1 MMDTRVPATPK
12 ASPGSDR
19 SGRRSFSEAGK
30 PAYGNGVGGQG
41 NRTAQ

>member
-1 MMDTRVPATPK
+1 MAAIHQSPKRIDTRVPATSK

-30 PAYGNGVGGQG
+30 PAYDD
-41 NRTAQ
+41 